1 MLRLHVDVCEDLQLD
16 TVLTLKDVE
25 NFLSVRFL
33 GLGQFNFVIILGIFG
48 LSKAYLVILKDGEKL
63 LPHVV
68 LEISVMSS
76 PDTLGQVVIL
86 KKDKAHNTYQLE

>member
-25 NFLSVRFL
+25 NLLSMRLL
-33 GLGQFNFVIILGIFG
+33 GLCQLNFVFILCLFG
-48 LSKAYLVILKDGEKL
+48 LSKADLVIFKDGKEL

-76 PDTLGQVVIL
+76 PHTLGHVVVL
-86 KKDKAHNTYQLE
+86 

>member
-1 MLRLHVDVCEDLQLD
+1 MLRLHIDVCEDLQLD

-33 GLGQFNFVIILGIFG
+33 SLGQFHFVLILGIFG
-48 LSKAYLVILKDGEKL
+48 LSKADLVILKDGKKL
-63 LPHVV
+63 LPHIV

-76 PDTLGQVVIL
+76 PHALCQVVVL
-86 KKDKAHNTYQLE
+86 